1 MAKSARQAQ
10 LELQRTSYQTYRK
23 FGDSIKI
30 LGGGGLGSTLTSL
43 AKSNANAELDAK
55 VKQYNDG
62 VISNEEMRSFLQK
75 MSGSS
80 LLSPTDKVE
89 VQNKIRDFDDTI
101 QVSKLEMAYKN
112 APNDS
117 PAKVSTANALATFF
131 TQKASTQQQDT
142 PAYSNTLSMAAQWST
157 TAKNE
162 TVQIQKKERSLK
174 RAQLFNEVY
183 KQIPNSSEEAF
194 QKSQAFSTLA
204 NQALEDGDQLAAAQF
219 QAQSTQAYSDYQAT
233 VTREGEKAT
242 KEASAAN
249 RKQLNDYVN
258 NAYNSYKDGRINAD
272 EFLQYLNAADSQ
284 AAELGETSVQLRLN
298 SLASSVYRDI
308 EKGVH
313 YTPDGAFG
321 DKSGGG
327 GGAGGTEVLYDPTTG
342 GLSYGVANGGKGS
355 GKATGK
361 ATATGKGG
369 KAAPAQKSGPVT
381 LGELNSSYK
390 DEREK
395 LKEYYNQGK
404 ISANDYKVGLAA
416 MDGDRA
422 NDLAQIYAGLKD
434 IDPNAKIVI
443 NGKKQRV
450 GDVLETVKKE
460 ADMVY
465 SSAKIFAN
473 KNTVPVSAFSTKGD
487 LTNVPT
493 IKFMDVSQLEKQ
505 HGKKGEGYI
514 FDAQGTVH
522 IMNKVDSVISR
533 QQYNSMTKEQKKLYQ
548 LTSDASGYKK
558 QDKYVDIYDRA
569 GSGTPLRYEYD
580 ELRGAFLPVADGTT
594 DPRSVQTL
602 RDNIIKEADAAIS
615 QGKKPSTNRPLTPEQ
630 LQTYIETLGEQ
641 RFKDEAILKQKKAEA
656 EINRKKQIA
665 NTPIQLVQKPLLEK
679 TAEAIQA
686 GASKV
691 VDAAKTILP
700 EAPRVI
706 APAKI
711 NLTPEQ
717 NDLST
722 VSPAAMEPI
731 RQNFAQ
737 AGSSAP
743 GQPSFAP
750 PQKQI
755 QLATPPK
762 TALSSLPKNSINL
775 PSSAGPQQLLKQ
787 NPVPKPYTWVDLGN
801 QIKKQ
806 AQGIG
811 TKILSIFKR

>member
-30 LGGGGLGSTLTSL
+30 LSGGGLGSTLTSL

-62 VISNEEMRSFLQK
+62 VISNEEMRAFLQK
-75 MSGSS
+75 MSGSN

-89 VQNKIRDFDDTI
+89 IQNKIRDFDDNI
-101 QVSKLEMAYKN
+101 QVSKLETAYKN

-117 PAKVSTANALATFF
+117 PAKVSTANALATFY

-183 KQIPNSSEEAF
+183 KQVPNSSAEAY
-194 QKSQAFSTLA
+194 QKSQAFATLA

-258 NAYNSYKDGRINAD
+258 NAYNSYKDGKINAD

-308 EKGVH
+308 EKGIY

-327 GGAGGTEVLYDPTTG
+327 GGGGSEVLFDPTTG
-342 GLSYGVANGGKGS
+342 GLSYGVANGGKG
-355 GKATGK
+355 TGTTK
-361 ATATGKGG
+361 STGKGSAVSG
-369 KAAPAQKSGPVT
+369 KGATTSKSGPVS
-381 LGELNSSYK
+381 LGELNSNYK
-390 DEREK
+390 DERAK
-395 LKEYYNQGK
+395 LKEYFNQGK

-416 MDGDRA
+416 MDADRA
-422 NDLAQIYAGLKD
+422 NDLAQIYYGLKD

-450 GDVLETVKKE
+450 GDVTETLKKE
-460 ADMVY
+460 ADIVS

-473 KNTVPVSAFSTKGD
+473 KNTVPFMELSAKGD
-487 LTNVPT
+487 LKNVPS
-493 IKFMDVSQLEKQ
+493 IVFKDVSQL
-505 HGKKGEGYI
+505 GKKGENYI
-514 FDAQGTVH
+514 LDAQGTAYKL
-522 IMNKVDSVISR
+522 NSYDSVISR
-533 QQYNSMTKEQKKLYQ
+533 QEYNALTREQKKLYTN
-548 LTSDASGYKK
+548 TSDYSGYKK
-558 QDKYVDIYDRA
+558 KNKYADVYDRA
-569 GSGTPLRYEYD
+569 GSGAPIRYEYD
-580 ELRGAFLPVADGTT
+580 ELRGAFLPVVPG
-594 DPRSVQTL
+594 DPRFDNVSKNVQAL
-602 RDNIIKEADAAIS
+602 RDNIIREADAAIA

-630 LQTYIETLGEQ
+630 LQTYIEAQGEQ

-656 EINRKKQIA
+656 EANRKKQIA

-679 TAEAIQA
+679 ATEAIQA
-686 GASKV
+686 APGKV
-691 VDAAKTILP
+691 IDAAKSVVP
-700 EAPRVI
+700 ESLKVI
-706 APAKI
+706 APAKL
-711 NLTPEQ
+711 NLNPEQ
-717 NDLST
+717 NDLSG
-722 VSPAAMEPI
+722 VSPAALEPI
-731 RQNFAQ
+731 KQSFTQ

-743 GQPSFAP
+743 GQPTFAA

-775 PSSAGPQQLLKQ
+775 PASAGPQQLLKQ

-801 QIKKQ
+801 QIKKT
-806 AQGIG
+806 ASGIG
-811 TKILSIFKR
+811 TKILSFFK